1 MVCVIMY
8 STKMQVVCAK
18 NIMLH
23 APKRATWCQNSDNGD
38 QIDDI
43 LPVRPSRKTPRAA
56 EGVPWS
62 VSGCAVL
69 KCRCCLSSFG
79 DAHRFLCLHRV
90 RDLARLGSASSV
102 HARARMH
109 GVTRAVLRRM
119 PRTIFR
125 APDRRRSACLGAAA
139 APDVPEMAMARR
151 GSHLAPVTAAD
162 GTPQRLAAGPNARA
176 GS

>member
-1 MVCVIMY
+1 MVCVMMRR
-8 STKMQVVCAK
+8 SE
-18 NIMLH
+18 MLVLSVKFWRCSPISVH
-23 APKRATWCQNSDNGD
+23 AQG
-38 QIDDI
+38 
-43 LPVRPSRKTPRAA
+43 
-56 EGVPWS
+56 
-62 VSGCAVL
+62 
-69 KCRCCLSSFG
+69 
-79 DAHRFLCLHRV
+79 
-90 RDLARLGSASSV
+90 LARLGSGSSI

-109 GVTRAVLRRM
+109 AVTWAVLRRM